1 MAIPVDTTLYSRV
14 KKQIYARY
22 PKHSAYR
29 SGILVQ
35 AYKNAFGRKYGS
47 GKSPYKGQKPKLT
60 GLSRWFKEK
69 WRSDNGR
76 VGYSSKD
83 SVYRPTKRITSKT
96 PTTFSELSKKRIR
109 AAKREKAKTGR
120 VQKFA
125 KYTLT
130 KNPDKIKKFKVTLPD
145 GRSVKFG
152 ARGYS
157 DYTIHGDEERM
168 KRYLTRHRS
177 REDWT
182 KGGIDTAG
190 FWSRWLLWSK
200 PSLEGAKKLME
211 RKFDITFSS

>member
-1 MAIPVDTTLYSRV
+1 MATPSDTTLYSRV
-14 KKQIYARY
+14 KKQIYAKY

-35 AYKNAFGRKYGS
+35 TYKNAFGKKYGN

-60 GLSRWFKEK
+60 GLSRWFKEN

-109 AAKREKAKTGR
+109 ASKREKSKTGR
-120 VQKFA
+120 VKKFA

-157 DYTIHGDEERM
+157 DYTIHGDEDRM

-177 REDWT
+177 RENWT
-182 KGGIDTAG
+182 KSGIDTAG
-190 FWSRWLLWSK
+190 FWSRWLLWSE
-200 PSLEGAKKLME
+200 PSLEGAKKRIE
-211 RKFDITFSS
+211 KKFNITFAT